1 MAIEQRSEKT
11 ESSLHKEF
19 QSLLDK
25 DLRSAKEVKLLRQ
38 RLQKNISI
46 VLMLL

>member
-11 ESSLHKEF
+11 ESTLHKEF

-25 DLRSAKEVKLLRQ
+25 DFAKRSAKEG
-38 RLQKNISI
+38 
-46 VLMLL
+46 